1 MQYIKRKTI
10 NILIMNLLDF
20 TVNIPTRHP
29 VRKPFAVSVSIT
41 ACSLVNAAVCA

>member
-20 TVNIPTRHP
+20 TVNIPTSICEE
-29 VRKPFAVSVSIT
+29 PFAVSVSIT